1 MVSTL
6 VLVGHPPH
14 TLHLFRFDATIE
26 KIVQKDGKVLS
37 GRVFRKNGLKFRR
50 RSRYGGL
57 VLGNVRLCLW

>member
-1 MVSTL
+1 MASTL

-37 GRVFRKNGLKFRR
+37 GVYFERMG
-50 RSRYGGL
+50 
-57 VLGNVRLCLW
+57 